1 MKKSMADRIEE
12 YIKVLIGRSENRQIE
27 IQRSELAETFSCVP
41 SQVTYVLSTRFTIAD
56 GYFTE
61 SRRGG
66 SGYVRISE
74 HSRDQA
80 ILQQCGFNELLTIL
94 GRERII
100 SEREEQLVRSLLM
113 AAMRSLPPELKVRVC
128 LDVKRE
134 LARISG
140 GAGNSPNLQ

>member
-1 MKKSMADRIEE
+1 MKKSMADKIEE

-41 SQVTYVLSTRFTIAD
+41 SQVTYVLSTRFTVED

-74 HSRDQA
+74 HHHDRE
-80 ILQQCGFNELLTIL
+80 ILQQCGFNDLLSVL
-94 GRERII
+94 GQEGFM
-100 SEREEQLVRSLLM
+100 SDREEKLVRGVAMASL
-113 AAMRSLPPELKVRVC
+113 RSLPPEIKLRVC
-128 LDVKRE
+128 MEIKRE
-134 LARISG
+134 LLRICGRARG
-140 GAGNSPNLQ
+140 PGRQA

>member
-1 MKKSMADRIEE
+1 MRKSMADRIEE

-41 SQVTYVLSTRFTIAD
+41 SQVTYVLSTRFTIED

-74 HSRDQA
+74 HHRDQE
-80 ILQQCGFNELLTIL
+80 ILQQCGFNDLLAAL
-94 GRERII
+94 VREQFI
-100 SEREEQLVRSLLM
+100 SEREGQLMAGVAM
-113 AAMRSLPPELKVRVC
+113 AAMRSLPPELKVRVG
-128 LDVKRE
+128 VEIKRE
-134 LARISG
+134 LLRMTGRAG
-140 GAGNSPNLQ
+140 GANLS